1 MQKTSDPVPAA
12 NRDSRHA
19 AIALAAT
26 LPSDV
31 VLYLLLPM
39 YGDAFGISL
48 AEAGI
53 LLAANRL
60 VRIAGYGWVARFY
73 ARHGDR
79 LTCTLAVAVAAACAL
94 GNAVLVGF
102 WALLPLR
109 LLWGLS
115 FAALNLATQVLATS
129 VPIGAAARSGRS
141 RAFIALGPVIALP
154 AAALLTEAAGPR
166 WIFALLALVA
176 LGGLLATR
184 RLPARPHPGIASVR
198 RGPTRP
204 TALDGWSFLEG
215 FALDGLFIIGL
226 AAMSRDVLPGGAVV
240 AAGLLLALRYGA
252 EIVLSPFGGRMADRW
267 GAERLLVGFSL
278 LTALALIGFGSGWL
292 WSCAAVI
299 VVLRALQLPLLPPIV
314 AHRYP
319 GPDRVRALA
328 ARSVWRDIGAGL
340 GPMAA
345 GLLLPVLPAPW
356 LYGVTALLLAAAAL
370 ACGRAAGPRLAA
382 PPVPPGG
389 HDDAGAARPGQIRK
403 GRREKRR

>member
-1 MQKTSDPVPAA
+1 MQSAALAPEPTHSIDPVDEA

-39 YGDAFGISL
+39 YGPAFGITL

-79 LTCTLAVAVAAACAL
+79 RTCTLAVLATVACSV
-94 GNAVLVGF
+94 GNATLSGF
-102 WALLPLR
+102 WLLLPLR

-129 VPIGAAARSGRS
+129 VPAGAAARSGRS
-141 RAFIALGPVIALP
+141 RAFIALGPVLALP
-154 AAALLTEAAGPR
+154 AAAWLSEAAGPR
-166 WIFALLALVA
+166 WIFVLLVFVA

-184 RLPARPHPGIASVR
+184 HLPGRPHPGLGGAR
-198 RGPTRP
+198 RGPGRP
-204 TALDGWSFLEG
+204 NALDTWSFLEG
-215 FALDGLFIIGL
+215 FTLDGLFVIGL
-226 AAMSRDVLPGGAVV
+226 SVLGRQLMPGSAVL
-240 AAGLLLALRYGA
+240 AAGVLLALRYAA
-252 EIVLSPFGGRMADRW
+252 EITLSPLGGRLADRW
-267 GAERLLVGFSL
+267 GAERLLVLLSL
-278 LTALALIGFGSGWL
+278 ATAGTLVGFGTGWL
-292 WSCAAVI
+292 WSCAAAI
-299 VVLRALQLPLLPPIV
+299 VVLRALQLPLLAPIV
-314 AHRYP
+314 AHRHP
-319 GPDRVRALA
+319 GPERVRALA

-345 GLLLPVLPAPW
+345 GLLLPVVSTGW
-356 LYGVTALLLAAAAL
+356 LYGLAAAAL
-370 ACGRAAGPRLAA
+370 AAAAIACGRAA
-382 PPVPPGG
+382 PPSPPS
-389 HDDAGAARPGQIRK
+389 
-403 GRREKRR
+403 